1 MSFVVD
7 ASVAVKWFLP
17 EADSGLARH
26 LLAQPDMLI
35 APDILPIEIGNVFWK
50 ARRLGKMDDTQAEIA
65 LAALRGII
73 ALHSAEA
80 MAEGALRLS
89 FALDHPIYDCLYL
102 LLAEQQDAQ
111 LITADQR
118 LVRRLDGTNFSHRVR
133 WLSDTTSDAGA

>member
-1 MSFVVD
+1 VSFVVD

-17 EADSGLARH
+17 EADSAAARR
-26 LLAQPDMLI
+26 LLEKPDLLM

-50 ARRLGKMDDTQAEIA
+50 ARRVGKMDDGQAE
-65 LAALRGII
+65 AALEMLRGAIVLY
-73 ALHSAEA
+73 ASEP

-111 LITADQR
+111 LITADRR
-118 LVRRLDGTNFSHRVR
+118 LVRRLHNTKFSHRVR
-133 WLSDTTSDAGA
+133 WLSDTASDAGT

>member
-1 MSFVVD
+1 MTFVVD

-17 EADSGLARH
+17 ETDSAPARELLVEADL
-26 LLAQPDMLI
+26 LI

-50 ARRLGKMDDTQAEIA
+50 ARRLGKMEAVQAEIA
-65 LAALRGII
+65 LATLRGVIV
-73 ALHSAEA
+73 LHSAEA

-118 LVRRLDGTNFSHRVR
+118 LVRRLHDTKFSHRLR
-133 WLSDTTSDAGA
+133 WLSDIASHPGA